1 MICMKKQLTTSCL
14 SIVIILFAIAFLSV
28 FPVTFASE
36 LTAQAQTE
44 SFIENVLPVD
54 LSQYTVTLKRH
65 SQYGAKDMIRYT
77 LESDESSLRLVFE
90 TENNVLR
97 YCNVYTEK
105 GQVISDKQHDNLI
118 DAAKSFLEKYQVY
131 AKIDSSHLI
140 KMLDNIDPTKD
151 STITE
156 GNVELTVSNYDKVGT
171 ELTLFKWAYIVNGA
185 EYNSLQI
192 GFQTKTMVFDVLL
205 DTRALYSVGD
215 TTVNVSSEEA
225 IDIAVNYSEGYSYA
239 LPDGSQIS
247 GFNITKEKT
256 TTELLTTTLNNTELR
271 PYWMVRM
278 YLNQTYPGSVIGL
291 TTFIWANNGEVFD
304 CSNIAVGGAYDS
316 STTET
321 STPLPTSSTTDA
333 VPIII
338 TATAAIIAISALIVV
353 IKKRRK

>member
-1 MICMKKQLTTSCL
+1 MRTQKLC
-14 SIVIILFAIAFLSV
+14 FLLLLLCFVS
-28 FPVTFASE
+28 FPVAFASE

-44 SFIENVLPVD
+44 FFIENVLPVD
-54 LSQYTVTLKRH
+54 LSQYNVTLKRH

-118 DAAKSFLEKYQVY
+118 DAAKSFLEKYQAY
-131 AKIDSSHLI
+131 TKIDSTNLI
-140 KMLDNIDPTKD
+140 KMVEKIDPTKD

-185 EYNSLQI
+185 EYNSLQV

-215 TTVNVSSEEA
+215 TTVNVSSEQA
-225 IDIAVNYSEGYSYA
+225 IDIAVKHSEEYSYA
-239 LPDGSQIS
+239 MPDGSQVS
-247 GFNITKEKT
+247 GFNITKDKT
-256 TTELLTTTLNNTELR
+256 TTELLTTAINTTELR

-291 TTFIWANNGEVFD
+291 TVFIWANNGEVFD
-304 CSNIAVGGAYDS
+304 CSNIAVGGAYES
-316 STTET
+316 PSPETE
-321 STPLPTSSTTDA
+321 TPLPTSPTDNTL
-333 VPIII
+333 PLII
-338 TATAAIIAISALIVV
+338 TVVATIIGTSAIVV
-353 IKKRRK
+353 VLKKRHK